1 MRTTP
6 LEMAR
11 SFAVPAAAYVILATG
26 VVLLFQACA
35 TLPPRDADDLCAI
48 FAERPAWRE
57 ATRRSYERWGVPESI
72 QLAFLHQESRFRHRA
87 RPGWRKLL
95 GVIPVGRL
103 SSAYGFGQV
112 KDGTWDDYRR
122 GTDQPRAS
130 REDFADVVDFVG
142 WYGDVIHRL
151 TGISKRDAYHL
162 YIAYHEG
169 PTGFDRADWR
179 EKDWLRG
186 VARKVA
192 ARADLY
198 DAQYATCG
206 GPSPGVPGGAA
217 TAEAGG

>member
-1 MRTTP
+1 
-6 LEMAR
+6 MAR
-11 SFAVPAAAYVILATG
+11 RMALPGAAHAILAAG
-26 VVLLFQACA
+26 VVMLFQACS

-57 ATRRSYERWGVPESI
+57 ATRRSFSRWGVPEPI
-72 QLAFLHQESRFRHRA
+72 QVAFLHQESRFRHRA

-122 GTDQPRAS
+122 HTGNEDAS
-130 REDFADVVDFVG
+130 RDDFADVVDFVG
-142 WYGDVIHRL
+142 WYGDLIHRT
-151 TGISKRDAYHL
+151 TGVAKHDAFHL
-162 YIAYHEG
+162 YLAYHEG
-169 PTGFDRADWR
+169 PTGFERAAWM

-198 DAQYATCG
+198 EAQYATCG
-206 GPSPGVPGGAA
+206 GPAAAPPAGTA
-217 TAEAGG
+217 TAGG

>member
-1 MRTTP
+1 
-6 LEMAR
+6 MAR
-11 SFAVPAAAYVILATG
+11 RLAAPALAYAVLATG
-26 VVLLFQACA
+26 VVLLFQACS

-48 FAERPAWRE
+48 FEERPEWR
-57 ATRRSYERWGVPESI
+57 AAARRAHERWGVAEPI

-122 GTDQPRAS
+122 RTGNPGAS

-151 TGISKRDAYHL
+151 TGVAKDDPFHL
-162 YIAYHEG
+162 YLAYHEG

-198 DAQYATCG
+198 AAQYATCG
-206 GPSPGVPGGAA
+206 GPSSAPPLGAPA